1 MTRKLFLALFMSAS
15 VVMFAQKPET
25 GRYKVVPSDQW
36 EFGLHAGLTHTLAD
50 ASNDFSPGFG
60 AGIYLRK
67 ALDYMFSIRG
77 EAGIYN
83 ASGKSTVSYNNYPAG
98 SNNVIDKFTGRIIGV
113 SGDIIMTIANGRFD
127 GGKRTISP
135 YAFMGLLGGTQKTS
149 LTMKGGTKISDAKPN
164 TNFGSGFVAAR
175 VGVGVGFRINDKVS
189 FGIEGLMMMP
199 TGARKDYLDAV
210 VREERDIPFYP
221 NARLG
226 FNIGGGKDS
235 KKVAPLWWGNVAE
248 QVNADI
254 AELKKRPVYD
264 PTDTDGDGVIDATD
278 QEKDTPAGARVDTRG
293 VALDSDSDS
302 YPDYKDKEPFSPV
315 GFPVDAQ
322 GIAKVPKPNYVTE
335 ADVDRIVNARI
346 AKLEATVAG
355 LGNTTT
361 KGGMADWF
369 LPMIHFDLDKDV
381 VKTSEYGSLAA
392 VASVLKSNPGVS
404 IVVSGHTDK
413 LSSDNYNQGLSYRR
427 ALNAINTLV
436 SRFGVDRNR
445 LILNY
450 GGENTNLVPVKG
462 NSYMNRRVEFKVAT
476 GETEQAAP
484 AGLKMKSYKGNKN
497 AGY

>member
-1 MTRKLFLALFMSAS
+1 MTRKLFLALFMSAAFGL
-15 VVMFAQKPET
+15 FAQKSET
-25 GRYKVVPSDQW
+25 GKYKVVPSDQL
-36 EFGLHAGLTHTLAD
+36 EFGVHAGLLNTLAD
-50 ASNDFSPGFG
+50 ASNNFSPGFG
-60 AGIYLRK
+60 GGIYLRK

-83 ASGKSTVSYNNYPAG
+83 ASGKSTASYNNFPVG
-98 SNNVIDKFTGRIIGV
+98 SNNVIEKFNGRILGV
-113 SGDIIMTIANGRFD
+113 SGDLVIAIANGRFD
-127 GGKRTISP
+127 AGKRTISP
-135 YAFMGLLGGTQKTS
+135 YAFMGLLGGTEKTS
-149 LTMKGGTKISDAKPN
+149 LTMKGGTKIADAKPN
-164 TNFGSGFVAAR
+164 ANFSSNFVAAR
-175 VGVGVGFRINDKVS
+175 VGVGISFRINDKVS
-189 FGIEGLMMMP
+189 FGLEQMMMMP

-210 VREERDIPFYP
+210 VREERDIPLYT
-221 NARLG
+221 NLRLG
-226 FNIGGGKDS
+226 FNLGGGKDG

-248 QVNADI
+248 QVNSDI

-293 VALDSDSDS
+293 VALDSDADT

-346 AKLEATVAG
+346 AKLEASVAA
-355 LGNTTT
+355 LGTQS
-361 KGGMADWF
+361 KGGGMADWF

-381 VKTSEYGSLAA
+381 VKTSEYGNLAA

-436 SRFGVDRNR
+436 SRFGVDRSR

-450 GGENTNLVPVKG
+450 GGESTTLVPTKG
-462 NSYMNRRVEFKVAT
+462 NNFMNRRVEFKVAT
-476 GETEQAAP
+476 GETEQGAP